1 MFEKLNTPEDI
12 FSFKLGAALK
22 MEQDALGQLEELQE
36 KTNRDEIRAA
46 LAGHAEETKRHI
58 TNVEECF
65 RLLGEE
71 PDTSP
76 NPVTKGLAAEGK
88 ASLKKTDDA
97 IVDAVIL
104 AGAIETE
111 HLEIATYEILIP
123 NADARGAQDVK
134 ALLQH
139 NLDDELKALDT
150 VKALAVRFAHEGW
163 AVPAAA

>member
-1 MFEKLNTPEDI
+1 MFEKLTTPEEI
-12 FSFKLGAALK
+12 FSFKLGSALK
-22 MEQDALGQLEELQE
+22 MEQDALSQLEELQGE
-36 KTNRDEIRAA
+36 TNRAEIRDV
-46 LAGHAEETKRHI
+46 LAQHAEETKRHV

-111 HLEIATYEILIP
+111 HLEIATWEILIP
-123 NADARGAQDVK
+123 NADARGAQEVK
-134 ALLQH
+134 ALLQQ
-139 NLDDELKALDT
+139 NLDEDLEALET

-163 AVPAAA
+163 AVPAAG

>member
-1 MFEKLNTPEDI
+1 MFEKLNTPEEI
-12 FSFKLGAALK
+12 FSFKLGSALK
-22 MEQDALGQLEELQE
+22 MEQDALSTLEDLQGE
-36 KTNRDEIRAA
+36 TNRAEIRDV
-46 LAGHAEETKRHI
+46 LAQHAEETKRHV
-58 TNVEECF
+58 TNIEECF

-88 ASLKKTDDA
+88 ASIKKTDES
-97 IVDAVIL
+97 IVDAVML

-134 ALLQH
+134 ALLEQ
-139 NLDDELKALDT
+139 NLADEQRALDAA
-150 VKALAVRFAHEGW
+150 KALAVRFAHEGW
-163 AVPAAA
+163 AVAA

>member
-22 MEQDALGQLEELQE
+22 MEQDALAQLEELQDE
-36 KTNRDEIRAA
+36 TNRSEIRDL
-46 LAGHAEETKRHI
+46 LASHAEETRQHVK
-58 TNVEECF
+58 NVEEAF

-88 ASLKKTDDA
+88 ASLKKTDDS
-97 IVDAVIL
+97 IKDAVIL

-111 HLEIATYEILIP
+111 HLEIATYEIFTT

-134 ALLQH
+134 ALLQQ
-139 NLDDELKALDT
+139 NLDDELRALDA
-150 VKALAVRFAHEGW
+150 VKTLADRLAHEGW
-163 AVPAAA
+163 AVTT